1 MGWAFLFCA
10 EFVCRYQ
17 HKAQQQ
23 LEPCIS
29 SPSYLYSEHYSA
41 NSVPY
46 FILLFYFFSLS
57 LISLLTMSKTNK
69 YQPAIGQ
76 L

>member
-10 EFVCRYQ
+10 EIVCKYQ

-23 LEPCIS
+23 LETCIS
-29 SPSYLYSEHYSA
+29 SPYSLYSEHYSA
-41 NSVPY
+41 NSMPCFFV
-46 FILLFYFFSLS
+46 FFLFFLS
-57 LISLLTMSKTNK
+57 LISLLTVSKTNK
-69 YQPAIGQ
+69 QQPAIGLQ